1 MKIYFIQFTEQENLP
16 IPFMKKVRTI
26 IDDEDMENM
35 IIGASYIGDYS
46 IICAEE
52 YKILKFIELSQDYN
66 MVHSYKD
73 ITDDLVMGNPVNDL
87 VDSLKGDE
95 VLESL
100 MLQVMT
106 IDMVLDK
113 ISSKGMD
120 SLTAIDMVV
129 LNT

>member
-1 MKIYFIQFTEQENLP
+1 MRIYFIQFTEQENLP

-26 IDDEDMENM
+26 IDDDDMENM
-35 IIGASYIGDYS
+35 IIGNSYLGDYS

-52 YKILKFIELSQDYN
+52 YKILKFIEISEDYS
-66 MVHSYKD
+66 MIHSYRD
-73 ITDDLVMGNPVNDL
+73 ITEDLVMGNPINDL
-87 VDSLKGDE
+87 VDSLQGDE
-95 VLESL
+95 ILESL